1 MMRIEYGNISE
12 FKKIVDYKFFGELGL
27 IPLKWAVIFG
37 FLVSDIEDAGTLLTE
52 LINYWLA

>member
-1 MMRIEYGNISE
+1 MKIEYGNISE

-37 FLVSDIEDAGTLLTE
+37 FLVSDIEDAGRLLTE